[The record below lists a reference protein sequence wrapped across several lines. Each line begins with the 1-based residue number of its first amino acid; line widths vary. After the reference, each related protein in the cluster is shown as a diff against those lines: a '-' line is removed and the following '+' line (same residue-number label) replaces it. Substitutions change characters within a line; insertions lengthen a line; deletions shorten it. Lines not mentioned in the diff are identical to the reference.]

1 MILHAIDAILIMF
14 ATRART
20 CSSPSSSPSFR
31 VLVRIE
37 LVEHALGRGVRGA
50 VEVLL
55 LALVELLLAGRAG
68 GERGPDL
75 GLDLDDQLR
84 GHRRVRDRTRRRS
97 RHRADAFTGTMKFS
111 DSGNGHRARRRPAR
125 LVTTLIQWSS
135 AWPANACAGA
145 VDGLM
150 SRGRVAAR
158 GGARGGGAV
167 TYVGQDLGHAPGPAF
182 AAGPPLHPEGA
193 AGPVVARL
201 VLVVVLVRRHGVC
214 AALAS
219 TTAAADRSA
228 LCDFFESQTATFG
241 RFFLRWSGRRRGM
254 ARETWESGF

>member
-1 MILHAIDAILIMF
+1 VCRNVSVLRHAIDLIF
-14 ATRART
+14 LRRGRGPAPGADAVDGGRRNRFYGRARARART
-20 CSSPSSSPSFR
+20 AS
-31 VLVRIE
+31 
-37 LVEHALGRGVRGA
+37 HGRTARG
-50 VEVLL
+50 
-55 LALVELLLAGRAG
+55 GRAAIEAG
-68 GERGPDL
+68 GRALKNYLNERAAGAARHDVDPVVL
-75 GLDLDDQLR
+75 GVARERLR
-84 GHRRVRDRTRRRS
+84 R
-97 RHRADAFTGTMKFS
+97 
-111 DSGNGHRARRRPAR
+111 
-125 LVTTLIQWSS
+125 
-135 AWPANACAGA
+135 A

-150 SRGRVAAR
+150 SRGRMAAR
-158 GGARGGGAV
+158 GGARGGGAA

-241 RFFLRWSGRRRGM
+241 PISPRLPKRRRRG
-254 ARETWESGF
+254 ARETWGLVLASCYSSRTPATRRRAGRRQRHKGPGMCHSRDAVFYKTTSS